1 MDYDEYYRLTHYGL
15 SQSQFY
21 GLLFFIMIGCLL
33 IILVLNM
40 VDNVVK

>member
-21 GLLFFIMIGCLL
+21 GLFIFIMIGCILL
-33 IILVLNM
+33 SLVLGIE
-40 VDNVVK
+40 